1 MDPLANRGGASASKP
16 ASGQPGKRRAG
27 PGNSRAAVP
36 VRTVVE
42 KAKEGAKAKGREP
55 QSPPEKQERAKAVVR
70 ERVDGIKERRRGALG
85 GEQGQER
92 REGSGSERGRE
103 RRETRG
109 EGRDDFKAR
118 MLERREARRRE
129 RGEEPAPRDS

>member
-1 MDPLANRGGASASKP
+1 
-16 ASGQPGKRRAG
+16 
-27 PGNSRAAVP
+27 

-55 QSPPEKQERAKAVVR
+55 HSPPEKQERAKAAVR
-70 ERVDGIKERRRGALG
+70 ERVDSIKEQRRGAPG

-109 EGRDDFKAR
+109 EGRREGSDDFKAR